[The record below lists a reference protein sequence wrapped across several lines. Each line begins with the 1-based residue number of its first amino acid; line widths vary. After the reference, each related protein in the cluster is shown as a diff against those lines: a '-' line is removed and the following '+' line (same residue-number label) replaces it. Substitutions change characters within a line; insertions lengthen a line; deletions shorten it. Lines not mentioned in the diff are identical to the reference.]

1 MICLLRQE
9 GRMSSITVS
18 FQVIPICDDPYPVVD
33 KAIEVVQHS
42 GVKYEVGPHETTM
55 EGELDQLLEIVK
67 AGHRACFEAGAQR
80 VITFVKIVDVVGGTT
95 IADKVA
101 KYRK

>member
-1 MICLLRQE
+1 
-9 GRMSSITVS
+9 MSDITVS
-18 FQVIPICDDPYPVVD
+18 FQVIPICEDPYPVVD
-33 KAIEVVQHS
+33 RAIEGVKRS

-67 AGHRACFEAGAQR
+67 SGHRACFEAGVER

-101 KYRK
+101 KYRE

>member
-1 MICLLRQE
+1 MV
-9 GRMSSITVS
+9 SSVTVS
-18 FQVIPICDDPYPVVD
+18 FQVIPICEDPYPVVD
-33 KAIEVVQHS
+33 RAIEVVQRS

-55 EGELDQLLEIVK
+55 EGELDRLLDIVK
-67 AGHRACFEAGAQR
+67 AGHRACFEAGAPR

-101 KYRK
+101 KHRK

>member
-1 MICLLRQE
+1 
-9 GRMSSITVS
+9 MSDITVS
-18 FQVIPICDDPYPVVD
+18 FQVIPICQDPYPVVD
-33 KAIEVVQHS
+33 KAIEVVQRS

-55 EGELDQLLEIVK
+55 EGELEQLLEIVK
-67 AGHRACFEAGAQR
+67 AGHRACLEAGAER

-101 KYRK
+101 KYRE

>member
-1 MICLLRQE
+1 
-9 GRMSSITVS
+9 MSSITVS
-18 FQVIPICDDPYPVVD
+18 FQVIPICEDPYPVVD
-33 KAIEVVQHS
+33 RAIEVVQRS

-55 EGELDQLLEIVK
+55 EGELDRLLDIVK
-67 AGHRACFEAGAQR
+67 AGHRACFEAGATR

>member
-1 MICLLRQE
+1 MRD
-9 GRMSSITVS
+9 ITVS
-18 FQVIPICDDPYPVVD
+18 FQVIPVCDEPYPVVD
-33 KAIEVVQHS
+33 KAIEVVQRS

-80 VITFVKIVDVVGGTT
+80 VITFVKIADAVGGTT

-101 KYRK
+101 KYREE

>member
-1 MICLLRQE
+1 
-9 GRMSSITVS
+9 MSAITVS

-33 KAIEVVQHS
+33 KAIEVVQRS

-67 AGHRACFEAGAQR
+67 AGHQVCFEAGAQR

>member
-1 MICLLRQE
+1 MVCFLCQE
-9 GRMSSITVS
+9 ARVSCITVS
-18 FQVIPICDDPYPVVD
+18 FQVIPICEDPYPVVD
-33 KAIEVVQHS
+33 RAIDVVQRS

-80 VITFVKIVDVVGGTT
+80 VITFIKIVDVVGGTT

-101 KYRK
+101 KYRW

>member
-1 MICLLRQE
+1 
-9 GRMSSITVS
+9 MSSITVS

-33 KAIEVVQHS
+33 KAIDIVQHS

>member
-1 MICLLRQE
+1 
-9 GRMSSITVS
+9 
-18 FQVIPICDDPYPVVD
+18 VD
-33 KAIEVVQHS
+33 RAIDVVQRS
-42 GVKYEVGPHETTM
+42 GVKHEVGPHETTM

-67 AGHRACFEAGAQR
+67 AGHRACFDAGAER
-80 VITFVKIVDVVGGTT
+80 VITLVKIVDVVGGTT

>member
-1 MICLLRQE
+1 
-9 GRMSSITVS
+9 MSDITVS

-33 KAIEVVQHS
+33 KAIEVVQRS

-67 AGHRACFEAGAQR
+67 SGHRACFEAGAGR
-80 VITFVKIVDVVGGTT
+80 VITLVKIVDVVGGTT
-95 IADKVA
+95 IADKIA
-101 KYRK
+101 KYRE